1 MNICNGV
8 WTSEWAA
15 DLEALLDRAEKAE
28 LELSYSS
35 PCKSEKARKQAGAYY
50 TPRDAAHFFWN
61 EFTSLND
68 IDSAT
73 DVHEFWTC
81 HHFIEPACGAGALVY
96 ALLKKVVEL
105 GLPIDAV
112 ESVEMT
118 LIDINKDA
126 LDFTR
131 RNLEMIGSKWG
142 ISFSGIKFIHA
153 DFLNCTLPVSP
164 KSPLLFGN
172 PPFVPNPRGSKWK
185 NTFADFVERS
195 LKLTGEFGQIHFIL
209 PLSLAFS
216 RDYSALRDMMR
227 CNGKSVALSSFD
239 NIPDTL
245 FPSGKPEHIN
255 TNKANSQRCSIVT
268 VFPSAKPRILATEM
282 HRWIKKDRERL
293 LTSRP
298 NYHDVTD
305 YSFDGQFPRPENQ
318 TVLRLLSD
326 TEAHPSFK
334 SLLVKQSNNALF
346 VSGVARNFIGLRD
359 EASSGVN
366 RLYFRSKTDLHKAI
380 LILSSQI
387 FFDYWR
393 SIGDG
398 FHVTRGNIEK
408 FPLHPS
414 LMNVIES
421 NKSKGRWLWRTREN
435 YAKVKRHPTGTTKSF
450 DFTSAS
456 LNLAECFE
464 RYTR

>member
-8 WTSEWAA
+8 WTSEWEA
-15 DLEALLDRAEKAE
+15 DLEGLLERAERAE
-28 LELSYSS
+28 LDLSYSS

-50 TPRDAAHFFWN
+50 TPRDAAQFFWN
-61 EFTSLND
+61 EFVSLND
-68 IDSAT
+68 IHSTAEVYD
-73 DVHEFWTC
+73 FWTN

-96 ALLKKVVEL
+96 ALFKKVLEL

-112 ESVEMT
+112 ASVDMT
-118 LIDINKDA
+118 LVDINKDA

-131 RNLEMIGSKWG
+131 SEIKALETKWG
-142 ISFSGIKFIHA
+142 ISFSGIRFICA
-153 DFLNCTLPVSP
+153 DFLSCTLPVSP
-164 KSPLLFGN
+164 KKPLLFGN

-185 NTFADFVERS
+185 NIFADFLERS
-195 LKLTGEFGQIHFIL
+195 LELSGEFGQIHFIL

-216 RDYSALRDMMR
+216 RDYGSLRDMMR
-227 CNGKSVALSSFD
+227 SSAKGIALSSFD

-268 VFPSAKPRILATEM
+268 VFPSTRPQILATRM
-282 HRWIKKDRERL
+282 HRWSKKDRKQL
-293 LTSRP
+293 LSSCP
-298 NYHDVTD
+298 NYLNVTD
-305 YSFDGQFPRPENQ
+305 YVFDGQFPRPENE
-318 TVLRLLSD
+318 TVMRLLSD
-326 TEAHPSFK
+326 AEAYPSLK
-334 SLLVKQSNNALF
+334 SLLVKESESALF

-366 RLYFRSKTDLHKAI
+366 RFYFRSESDLHKAI

-387 FFDYWR
+387 FLDYWR

-398 FHVTRGNIEK
+398 FHVTRGNVER

-414 LMNVIES
+414 IMAVIEG
-421 NKSKGRWLWRTREN
+421 NISKGRSLWLSREK
-435 YAKVKRHPTGTTKSF
+435 YAKIKRHPAGATKSF
-450 DFTSAS
+450 DFTGAA
-456 LNLAECFE
+456 LNIAKHL
-464 RYTR
+464 